1 LPPLRCAWHPI
12 FLSSVEYY
20 SVNRMNRRYRMCNDE
35 TVADLP
41 LKKTTSVTGNGLA
54 TRFGGTE
61 KS

>member
-1 LPPLRCAWHPI
+1 VSFPISRLSFRRRRRGKLRNVDQAEHT
-12 FLSSVEYY
+12 L
-20 SVNRMNRRYRMCNDE
+20 DL
-35 TVADLP
+35 ADLP